1 MTAIPSPSAIAPPKP
16 VTATPAAFN
25 APLAFSIE
33 FITDCPERLAVCAD
47 RLVLVSPSEAT
58 AAAPA
63 TPVIDEDI
71 LVEDV
76 VIALDISEVDARIDA
91 IEVPSRDIVDEN
103 RSTAVIVNRILRSLT
118 R

>member
-1 MTAIPSPSAIAPPKP
+1 MTAIPRPSATAPPKP
-16 VTATPAAFN
+16 VTAAPVAFN
-25 APLAFSIE
+25 APLALSIDS
-33 FITDCPERLAVCAD
+33 ITDRPDRLAVCAD

-76 VIALDISEVDARIDA
+76 VMALDISEVDARIDA

-103 RSTAVIVNRILRSLT
+103 RSTAVIVKRILRSLT

>member
-1 MTAIPSPSAIAPPKP
+1 MPNPNVIAAPATETAVP
-16 VTATPAAFN
+16 VEVN
-25 APLAFSIE
+25 APLALFIDS
-33 FITDCPERLAVCAD
+33 ITDCPERLAVCAD

-103 RSTAVIVNRILRSLT
+103 RSTAVIVKRILRSLT

>member
-1 MTAIPSPSAIAPPKP
+1 MTTDPSPNVMAAPTTETAFP
-16 VTATPAAFN
+16 VDFN
-25 APLAFSIE
+25 APLALSIDS
-33 FITDCPERLAVCAD
+33 ITDRPERLAVCAD

-63 TPVIDEDI
+63 TPVIDDDI

-103 RSTAVIVNRILRSLT
+103 RSTAVIVKRILRSLT